1 MDKCISWVNNKSFQL
16 SCKYTEAF
24 LKVQITCF
32 YISHLPPTQPSC
44 SWLTLSGHLVDDDLI
59 TYGHSPPSQQ
69 LLEPDCT
76 RLRGQGPQGPA
87 HVEAHHGPDS
97 FFPLT
102 SLGQLQTLRE
112 SLFFFTYCTPPPP
125 PPNKGSETVTRSRQK
140 TALIWT
146 WLAVLRQGYVTCD
159 MISSIHTPFPQKN
172 LVVFA
177 QPTDVQQA
185 HLWVKWTRNTVY
197 GTGPHCVWRQ
207 EAVRTGGLEA
217 RCWLTLPRM
226 GHRLLSDCWVQ
237 DQLCPYWVQ
246 DQLCPYW
253 RGLLNFP
260 FLMSKRTPTSNK
272 VVHIVEEEKQWLD
285 FSLSGK
291 LIQIYI
297 WQFSP
302 DKGAIPWWLRW

>member
-1 MDKCISWVNNKSFQL
+1 MGTALPHSSCWSLTAHGSGDRDPRALLSWRHIMVPTPFSPWL
-16 SCKYTEAF
+16 PLASSRHSE
-24 LKVQITCF
+24 KVFSSSRTATL
-32 YISHLPPTQPSC
+32 LPPT
-44 SWLTLSGHLVDDDLI
+44 
-59 TYGHSPPSQQ
+59 
-69 LLEPDCT
+69 
-76 RLRGQGPQGPA
+76 
-87 HVEAHHGPDS
+87 
-97 FFPLT
+97 
-102 SLGQLQTLRE
+102 
-112 SLFFFTYCTPPPP
+112 
-125 PPNKGSETVTRSRQK
+125 PNKGSETVTRSRQK
-140 TALIWT
+140 TALIWP